1 MPEHLSTY
9 THDMTDRVEWMDQ
22 LLTHQYWY
30 AIQSHMLR
38 IGEIIIET
46 NDHNRYVREILHK
59 HIMPWWYY
67 RIYDI
72 SDRTVVHHAY
82 AMCSIARDTYNM
94 LAETIMPLKVNITPD
109 MSLLIDA
116 QRDMLQ
122 SVIELLE
129 KDIKTA
135 LHHMK

>member
-1 MPEHLSTY
+1 
-9 THDMTDRVEWMDQ
+9 
-22 LLTHQYWY
+22 
-30 AIQSHMLR
+30 
-38 IGEIIIET
+38 
-46 NDHNRYVREILHK
+46 
-59 HIMPWWYY
+59 
-67 RIYDI
+67 
-72 SDRTVVHHAY
+72 
-82 AMCSIARDTYNM
+82 M